1 MTVRSLILVEPAQ
14 PGNLGAAMRVAANFG
29 VPRMDLVRSS
39 VDPEDPEV
47 LAWSCGADQRLEV
60 RRSTGL
66 LEAAADCHTLVA
78 TASSRGRQNLPVLT
92 PRDGVPILTAR
103 GLSGVG
109 LVFGNETRGLR
120 REDLDRCD
128 LVIRI
133 PTEESFPVLNLAQAI
148 AVLLGVIT
156 IAAETVDSDTEE
168 PAPQTQVDALMN
180 HLRASLLTIGF
191 LDPKSPQRILRKLR
205 RIFGRAGITE
215 NEVTILRGI
224 CRQME
229 WAARTR
235 PERFDWDSDAPEQE
249 QPPDSGS

>member
-1 MTVRSLILVEPAQ
+1 
-14 PGNLGAAMRVAANFG
+14 MRVAANFG
-29 VPRMDLVRSS
+29 VPRIDLVRSS
-39 VDPEDPEV
+39 VDPSDPEV
-47 LAWSCGADQRLEV
+47 LDWACGAERRLEIL
-60 RRSTGL
+60 RSSDL
-66 LEAAADCHTLVA
+66 SAAAADYHTLVA
-78 TASSRGRQNLPVLT
+78 TASSRGRENLPVLT
-92 PRDGVPILTAR
+92 PRDGVPLLTAR
-103 GLSGVG
+103 GLSGVA

-133 PTEESFPVLNLAQAI
+133 PTEPNFPVLNLAQAV

-156 IAAETVDSDTEE
+156 IATEKIDADTEE
-168 PAPQTQVDALMN
+168 PAPQAQVDALMK

-229 WAARTR
+229 WAAGAR
-235 PERFDWDSDAPEQE
+235 PSRFDGGSDPPE
-249 QPPDSGS
+249 